1 MTWRLASGMQIALS
15 APAPIAPACACLR
28 LQIVGRAAAVARDI
42 MDSQAVLPF
51 IVTAGMHAQLYPTVA
66 AELQPVGSLPLR
78 CFPGQREECYTL
90 ARYAAL
96 PLTLPT
102 ESALEMAPSE
112 WTAAAGHAEAAAAGS
127 SAAAEAA
134 NAAGPS
140 APQQAA
146 ASAVAVP
153 HAASGGGEVEPEAG
167 SASAAAHKAGK
178 GEDRRLLQRLAAE
191 RRRQRAAAKGGSS
204 SDNEVVHRHVAYCK
218 YPALLASAAQLSKQE
233 AALRKGASSSLPRN
247 TSR

>member
-1 MTWRLASGMQIALS
+1 MQIALS

-90 ARYAAL
+90 ARYAVL

-102 ESALEMAPSE
+102 ELALEMAPSE
-112 WTAAAGHAEAAAAGS
+112 WTAAAGHDEAAAAGS

-134 NAAGPS
+134 DAGPS
-140 APQQAA
+140 VAPQQAA

-153 HAASGGGEVEPEAG
+153 HAASGGGEVEPE
-167 SASAAAHKAGK
+167 AAAHKAGK

-204 SDNEVVHRHVAYCK
+204 SDNEVLHRHVAYCK

-233 AALRKGASSSLPRN
+233 AALRKGSSSSLPRN